1 MLRPLSLAVLVTL
14 AAFASALPAQ
24 TVVLTP
30 TTPFFLSGGGTKV
43 FNASVSYST
52 PPSVLAFSANIPLG
66 WSYESTGENGPN
78 VAPAYGTTGTLD
90 WIYTSAPASPVN
102 FNFTVRYPASVTG
115 AQSLASSTLTRDT
128 AGSAGVTT
136 TGPAVTLTVPSNN
149 GVWNVAS
156 GDWATA
162 ANWNG
167 LANGVAPNTITTPG
181 TTFGASIS
189 SGTATIIAPVT
200 VNDLLLIGGT
210 INNSSILT
218 IAGSGSNWEAGV
230 FAGVGQLVVAPGAF
244 LTATTAAPHEFGQMT
259 TITNQ
264 GQFIWKDSGSLR
276 SSAASGTFVNAAGAT
291 FTDASSGNPAQIS
304 NSSAG
309 STFAFTNVGTY
320 LKTGNSET
328 TISIPFI
335 NQGGSLFANA
345 GNLHFGA
352 AVSQTGATGNITV
365 AAGATA
371 TFDQGLNL
379 AGGSL
384 IGSGT
389 IMGAVTVP
397 AANPTATFISPGSI
411 LGQLNIQGDLT
422 LASTST
428 LIFDLGNGTTA
439 GTSYDF
445 LNVTGRA
452 NLAGTLTLNLVN
464 GAKST
469 IQENY
474 TFTLI
479 SSTLPLT
486 GTFANAAHNTRFFT
500 SDLQSSFLVTYTNNS
515 LTLTGFSTPIPE
527 PSTWALLLT
536 GAAALAFSTRRRRQ

>member
-14 AAFASALPAQ
+14 AAFATAVPAQ

-30 TTPFFLSGGGTKV
+30 TTTIFNQAGGTLV
-43 FNASVSYST
+43 FSASVSYST
-52 PPSVLAFSANIPLG
+52 PPSVLAFSANIPSG
-66 WSYESTGENGPN
+66 WSYESTGDNGPN

-90 WIYTSAPASPVN
+90 WIYTSAPPSPIN
-102 FNFTVRYPASVTG
+102 FNFTVKYPANVSG
-115 AQSLASSTLTRDT
+115 AQPLTSSTLTRDT
-128 AGSAGVTT
+128 AGSAGVTA

-162 ANWNG
+162 TNWTG
-167 LANGVAPNTITTPG
+167 LATGVVPNNSGG

-200 VNDLLLIGGT
+200 VNDLLLLGGT
-210 INNSSILT
+210 INNGSILT

-230 FAGVGQLVVAPGAF
+230 FSGVGQVVGQLVVVPGAF
-244 LTATTAAPHEFGQMT
+244 LTATTVANHDFPQA
-259 TITNQ
+259 TITNN
-264 GQFIWKDSGSLR
+264 GQFIWNGTGSLR
-276 SSAASGTFVNAAGAT
+276 SGNGGAFINAAGAT
-291 FTDASSGNPAQIS
+291 FTDASSGAPAQITNTS
-304 NSSAG
+304 IG
-309 STFAFTNVGTY
+309 GTFTFTNVGTY
-320 LKTGNSET
+320 LKTGNTET

-345 GNLHFGA
+345 GTLHFGA

-411 LGQLNIQGDLT
+411 LGQLNIQGNLT

-445 LNVTGRA
+445 LNVTGQA

-469 IQENY
+469 IQSNY
-474 TFTLI
+474 IFTLI
-479 SSTLPLT
+479 SSTQPLT
-486 GTFANAAHNTRFFT
+486 GVFSNAANGARFFT

-536 GAAALAFSTRRRRQ
+536 GAAALAFSTRRRRR